1 MSHPFAFSC
10 SSLYHSFS
18 FRFIRGYLTRVLDD
32 KEEMS
37 KAFSQSSLTP
47 PVEIDARV
55 HGLQRRMAEK
65 GLALVLIIQNVDLF
79 YFSGTLQKGYLIIPA
94 EGEACLFV
102 QKNYERAIHET
113 PLECVRL
120 DSFKELPALVQDH
133 RFNGNR
139 VGMELDVIPVSLFY
153 RIKTLFKNWEI
164 LDVSSEIKEVRSIKS
179 DFEIEQIHMSG
190 RIIDEVFSQA
200 RQYIREGVTEL
211 VVDGTLTSI
220 GRSHG
225 HQGFLRMRGL
235 NQEMM
240 NIHVLSGESGST
252 HSFCDT
258 PLSGSGLSSA
268 IAQGSSRR
276 RILRDQPIV
285 IDYGGGYNGYVTDET
300 RTFVIGR
307 LRDPLLKAYEVALDI
322 TGEMESSV
330 RPGDS
335 PMHIY
340 ERALEKAGKAG
351 LGENFMGH
359 GEGKVAFV
367 GHGLGL
373 EINEWPILGRAY
385 RKPLQAGNV
394 FAFEPKFIFPGEGAV
409 GIELDYVVREKG
421 VERITSFPKELI
433 VL

>member
-1 MSHPFAFSC
+1 MNQAN
-10 SSLYHSFS
+10 
-18 FRFIRGYLTRVLDD
+18 
-32 KEEMS
+32 
-37 KAFSQSSLTP
+37 SQSSLTP
-47 PVEIDARV
+47 PVEIKARI

-79 YFSGTLQKGYLIIPA
+79 YFSGTLQKGYLFIPV
-94 EGEACLFV
+94 EGEPCFFV

-113 PLECVRL
+113 PLKCVRL
-120 DSFKELPALVQDH
+120 ESFRELPALVQDH
-133 RFNGNR
+133 QLNGNR

-179 DFEIEQIHMSG
+179 DFEIEQIHRSG
-190 RIIDEVFSQA
+190 RIIDEVFTQA
-200 RQYIREGVTEL
+200 RQYIREGVTE
-211 VVDGTLTSI
+211 VMVDGILTSI

-258 PLSGSGLSSA
+258 PLSGSGLSAA
-268 IAQGSSRR
+268 IAQGSSSR

-300 RTFVIGR
+300 RTFVIGQ

-340 ERALEKAGKAG
+340 ERALEMAGKAG

-373 EINEWPILGRAY
+373 EINEWPILGRGY

-409 GIELDYVVREKG
+409 GIELDYVVRENG
-421 VERITSFPKELI
+421 VERITRFPKELVVI
-433 VL
+433 

>member
-1 MSHPFAFSC
+1 MYAAMTKDEGNAADGRFSAA
-10 SSLYHSFS
+10 LY
-18 FRFIRGYLTRVLDD
+18 
-32 KEEMS
+32 KEEMN
-37 KAFSQSSLTP
+37 KALSQSSLTP
-47 PVEIDARV
+47 PVEINARI

-79 YFSGTLQKGYLIIPA
+79 YFSGTLQKGYLFIPA

-113 PLECVRL
+113 PLKCVRL
-120 DSFKELPALVQDH
+120 ESFKELPALVQDH
-133 RFNGNR
+133 QLNGNR

-200 RQYIREGVTEL
+200 WQYIREGVTEL
-211 VVDGTLTSI
+211 AVDGILTSI

-307 LRDPLLKAYEVALDI
+307 LRDLLLKAYEVALDI

-330 RPGDS
+330 RPGDL

-340 ERALEKAGKAG
+340 ERALEKSGKAG
-351 LGENFMGH
+351 LGENFMGY

-373 EINEWPILGRAY
+373 EINEWPILGRGY
-385 RKPLQAGNV
+385 RKPLQVGNV

-409 GIELDYVVREKG
+409 GIELDYVVKENG
-421 VERITSFPKELI
+421 VERVTSFPTELI

>member
-1 MSHPFAFSC
+1 MKDLAPSEE
-10 SSLYHSFS
+10 
-18 FRFIRGYLTRVLDD
+18 IRSRLA
-32 KEEMS
+32 K
-37 KAFSQSSLTP
+37 
-47 PVEIDARV
+47 
-55 HGLQRRMAEK
+55 LQKKMAEK
-65 GLALVLIIQNVDLF
+65 GLDLVLIIQNVDLF
-79 YFSGTLQKGYLIIPA
+79 YFSGTLQKGYLFIPA

-113 PLECVRL
+113 PLKCVRL
-120 DSFKELPALVQDH
+120 ESFKELPALAQDH

-179 DFEIEQIHMSG
+179 DFEIGQIQMSG

-200 RQYIREGVTEL
+200 RQHIREGVTEV
-211 VVDGTLTSI
+211 VVDGILTSI

-258 PLSGSGLSSA
+258 PLSGSGLTSA

-307 LRDPLLKAYEVALDI
+307 LKDPLLKAYEVALDI
-322 TGEMESSV
+322 VGEMESSV
-330 RPGDS
+330 KPGDS
-335 PMHIY
+335 PMDIY

-351 LGENFMGH
+351 FGDNFMGH

-373 EINEWPILGRAY
+373 EINEWPILGRGY

-409 GIELDYVVREKG
+409 GIELDYVVREEG
-421 VERITSFPKELI
+421 VERITCFPR
-433 VL
+433 VLVVI